1 MIFHDINIQGSWGD
15 ANKVLNKCPNDELY
29 ICEDLANILHD
40 VVEFRSAL
48 MQAVWTHDKTFR
60 DGGYAC
66 RIFWGWLDACVRIVL
81 KVFKVLQI

>member
-1 MIFHDINIQGSWGD
+1 M
-15 ANKVLNKCPNDELY
+15 
-29 ICEDLANILHD
+29 
-40 VVEFRSAL
+40 EFRSAL
-48 MQAVWTHDKTFR
+48 LQAVWTHDKTFR